1 MNEKSIDNSA
11 DVGLILILPIA
22 LLIIFLF
29 ATWPLL
35 LALVVASFSWNLW
48 QGYQWQKW
56 CQKVNPVFHQLIK
69 ENRGSIT
76 ALDLAMKTN
85 FSAAIAKRYL
95 DTKAEEF
102 GAQYQ
107 DYEDQGRVYYFMTAS
122 TLGKILDDSEPLSLA
137 QQNDEINS
145 SLLSENQNQLLH
157 LEDATSPTPTEKQA
171 TSLIERPFEAPPE
184 QAEPAAHIQSAPESL
199 LQPEDEG
206 ERLNDEIDS
215 SLLSENQNQLLHLE
229 DATSPTPTE
238 KQATSLIERPFE
250 APPEQAEPAAHIQS
264 APEYLLQSEL
274 AKRLDVH
281 SSTVYKRRDD
291 PDFPEWTRSKDPE
304 GIAWKFIPDTKQF
317 CPLETEL

>member
-29 ATWPLL
+29 TTWPLL

-122 TLGKILDDSEPLSLA
+122 TLGKILDDSEPPSLA

-171 TSLIERPFEAPPE
+171 TSLI
-184 QAEPAAHIQSAPESL
+184 
-199 LQPEDEG
+199 D
-206 ERLNDEIDS
+206 
-215 SLLSENQNQLLHLE
+215 
-229 DATSPTPTE
+229 
-238 KQATSLIERPFE
+238 RPFE